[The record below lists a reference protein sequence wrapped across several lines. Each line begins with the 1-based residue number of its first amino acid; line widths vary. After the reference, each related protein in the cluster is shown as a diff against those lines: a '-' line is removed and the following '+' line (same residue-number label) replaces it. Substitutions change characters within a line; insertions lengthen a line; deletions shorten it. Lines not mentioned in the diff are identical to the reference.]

1 MMYAVEKTRFEELI
15 KKEHTIELLK
25 NYLDSTSISYVDI
38 ATVNLLLGINKEEC
52 ENNE

>member
-25 NYLDSTSISYVDI
+25 NYLDSVRTTYVDI
-38 ATVNLLLGINKEEC
+38 ATVNLLLGINEEC